1 MMHAPNYVFFLKI
14 YLSIRP
20 QNCKSNRCYTG
31 RGQHQSL
38 EKLVLRT
45 NFCHSDRI
53 NLSFNS
59 VRLLDP
65 EVGQNFLAR
74 SILTVLCSII

>member
-1 MMHAPNYVFFLKI
+1 MFFFLKFTFPFVLKI
-14 YLSIRP
+14 VKVIGA
-20 QNCKSNRCYTG
+20 YTG